1 MVSCPTWSKNLGRT
15 LWRWGQRTFK
25 VEIWDFNLGN
35 FYSTPKRLLLTS
47 KVWGKPLYDK
57 RGSKVLIYLSL
68 LLFLLPCLLIAV
80 HEQRQV
86 NQNFLVRKY
95 LFALLKGRKPFLLF
109 LSSRIISQ
117 NSIEFVFVLRS
128 FEENE
133 SDEMPWH

>member
-1 MVSCPTWSKNLGRT
+1 MIFQPRKFSFESEKTALNLESVRQISVRQT
-15 LWRWGQRTFK
+15 A
-25 VEIWDFNLGN
+25 
-35 FYSTPKRLLLTS
+35 
-47 KVWGKPLYDK
+47 
-57 RGSKVLIYLSL
+57 GSKVLIYLSL

-133 SDEMPWH
+133 SDEMP